1 MNVGFEKEEPIQGSK
16 ECVFKGKRSRKEKE

>member
-16 ECVFKGKRSRKEKE
+16 GCVFKGKMSRKEKE